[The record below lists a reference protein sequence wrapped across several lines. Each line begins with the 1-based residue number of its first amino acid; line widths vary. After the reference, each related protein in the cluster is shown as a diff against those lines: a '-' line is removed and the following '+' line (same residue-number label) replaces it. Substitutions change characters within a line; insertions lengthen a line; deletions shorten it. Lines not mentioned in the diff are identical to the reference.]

1 MRNKIFNII
10 VMLLSV
16 IIFISFFIFS
26 NGYVLLKEHL
36 KTLDKN
42 WLVGA
47 LLCMVAFWL
56 LETMIIYIISKSIYT
71 VPNLFILSLK
81 FAMTGQF
88 FGVITPFSSGS
99 QPAQLYAMVEN
110 EIPVGHS
117 GSILMVKFIIH
128 QIILTLYSILV
139 LVFKFNY
146 FSSRIPHFLYFCIFG
161 FAFNTSIIFFAVFFS
176 VSTKMSKKFLCIILR
191 ILNKIRIVKDIDSAY
206 EKFETD
212 LISFHENSVFL
223 SKNIV
228 LCISASVLTFLQWTS
243 YYSVPYFIYKSFGF
257 TEASIVTMIAAH
269 VFLTM
274 FMSCIPLPG
283 AEGGAE
289 GGFYIVFGLFF
300 KASTIVPAIFIW
312 RIIINYLCIAVSGI
326 FTVILPSSKIRT
338 IHT

>member
-16 IIFISFFIFS
+16 VIFISFFVYS
-26 NGYVLLKEHL
+26 NGYNLLKKRL
-36 KTLDKN
+36 KTMDKG
-42 WLVGA
+42 WLLGA
-47 LLCMVAFWL
+47 LLCMGIFWL
-56 LETMIIYIISKSIYT
+56 LETMIIYIISKSIYII
-71 VPNLFILSLK
+71 PNLFIKSLK

-99 QPAQLYAMVEN
+99 QPAQLYAMIDN
-110 EIPVGHS
+110 EIPIGHS

-128 QIILTLYSILV
+128 QIILTIYSILV
-139 LVFKFNY
+139 MVFKFNY
-146 FSSRIPHFLYFCIFG
+146 FNSRIPHFLYFCIFG
-161 FAFNTSIIFFAVFFS
+161 FVFNTSIIFFAVFFS
-176 VSTKMSKKFLCIILR
+176 VSTKLSKKFLCIVLKG
-191 ILNKIRIVKDIDSAY
+191 LNKIRLVKDIDSTY
-206 EKFETD
+206 EKFEKD
-212 LISFHENSVFL
+212 LISFHENSIFL
-223 SKNIV
+223 TKNIA
-228 LCISASVLTFLQWTS
+228 LCIFASILTFLQWTV

-257 TEASIVTMIAAH
+257 NEVSIVTMIAAH

-312 RIIINYLCIAVSGI
+312 RMIINYLCIAVSGI
-326 FTVILPSSKIRT
+326 FTVILPNSKIRT
-338 IHT
+338 NGS